1 MVIRRIPS
9 CRDVNFVDCQVKP
22 SPATFR
28 IFAQMVHVRVM
39 NSYLLSTGL
48 IPIAARLPF
57 VKGLWYK
64 RIRTCSG

>member
-22 SPATFR
+22 SPAIFR

-39 NSYLLSTGL
+39 NSYLLSTG
-48 IPIAARLPF
+48 PIAISARLPF
-57 VKGLWYK
+57 VKDMWYK
-64 RIRTCSG
+64 CIRTCSG